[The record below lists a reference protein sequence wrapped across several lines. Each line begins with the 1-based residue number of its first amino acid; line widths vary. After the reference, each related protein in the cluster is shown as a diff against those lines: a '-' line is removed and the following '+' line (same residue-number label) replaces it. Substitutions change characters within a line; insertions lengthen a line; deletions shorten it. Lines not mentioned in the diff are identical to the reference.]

1 MRLEEKTALVTGGLR
16 GIGRAIAERFAA
28 EGARVFITDIEKD
41 AAAAELLGASSPLH
55 YIQAD
60 ASSEDDWERVA
71 KTISGQIEGLDCLV
85 NNAGIEYVG
94 PVEETTFKDWRRVM
108 SINLDGPFLGVKH
121 CHGLL
126 LKGASQSKVGAS
138 VINLSSIM
146 GKIGY
151 PDNSAYNTSKG
162 GVTLFTK
169 ATAVEFASK
178 QTNIRVNSI
187 HPGFVRTPLVERGMD
202 RMVAEGAVEK
212 ASDVEAMIGAL
223 TPIGRIAEPNE
234 IANMALFLASDESS
248 YVTGAEFLVDGG
260 WTAQ

>member
-1 MRLEEKTALVTGGLR
+1 MRLEGKTALVTGGLR
-16 GIGRAIAERFAA
+16 GIGRAIAERFVA
-28 EGARVFITDIEKD
+28 EGARVFITDIDKN
-41 AAAAELLGASSPLH
+41 AAAVDILGASNSLH

-60 ASSEDDWERVA
+60 ASREHDWQNVA
-71 KTISGQIEGLDCLV
+71 QTLSDQMEGLDCLV

-94 PVEETTFKDWRRVM
+94 PVEETSLEDWRRVM

-126 LKGASQSKVGAS
+126 MRGAAKSKVGAS
-138 VINLSSIM
+138 VINMSSIM
-146 GKIGY
+146 GKVGY

-162 GVTLFTK
+162 AITLFSKTI
-169 ATAVEFASK
+169 AVEFASK

-187 HPGFVRTPLVERGMD
+187 HPGFVRTPLVNRGME
-202 RMVAEGAVEK
+202 RMVNEGTVEK

-223 TPIGRIAEPNE
+223 TPVGRIAEPEE